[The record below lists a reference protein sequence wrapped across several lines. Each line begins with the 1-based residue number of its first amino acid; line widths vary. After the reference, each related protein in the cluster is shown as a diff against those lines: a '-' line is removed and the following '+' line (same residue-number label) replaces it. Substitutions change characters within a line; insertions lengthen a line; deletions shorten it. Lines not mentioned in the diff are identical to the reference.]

1 MRTEDRDQ
9 GEAAT
14 REGRGEPP
22 EERSPVDTLL
32 SAWRNGFRFLA
43 PRNARE
49 KLLWFQV
56 NKLVV
61 IFFPAAKGNRYL
73 PERSLQV
80 GGAPALRRRQ

>member
-14 REGRGEPP
+14 REGRGGPP

-61 IFFPAAKGNRYL
+61 NFFQQQKETDTFLKEVCRW
-73 PERSLQV
+73 V
-80 GGAPALRRRQ
+80 GCQR

>member
-32 SAWRNGFRFLA
+32 SAWRNGLRFLA

-61 IFFPAAKGNRYL
+61 IFFQQQKETDTFLKEGYRW
-73 PERSLQV
+73 V
-80 GGAPALRRRQ
+80 GRQR